1 MLQPS
6 STEAQLTML
15 TEHVLNLPDT
25 GSLNCA
31 HGPAHGLPL
40 LFLHGVLRCWQDFL
54 PLIPALSLR
63 WQVHALDFRG
73 HGRSAPRTFHY
84 RVRDYVEDAEAFLLH
99 ACPAPA
105 VVCGHSLGA
114 MVALAA
120 AAGPAAERCR
130 ALILEDPPF
139 GTMGQRMRQTIFYS
153 QFTGMAPLAGS
164 VRDVAEVARA
174 LAEIRLTAPGSPRS
188 ERLGDLRDAASLRFS
203 AHCLK
208 HVDPDVF
215 TPILAGEWLDGYDLE
230 AILSRVRCPV
240 LLLQGDPSAGGMLR
254 DEDVDLLVSLLNCAH
269 VRLPNVG
276 HLIHQTQTETA
287 VRLMTAFLESL
298 READ

>member
-1 MLQPS
+1 M
-6 STEAQLTML
+6 
-15 TEHVLNLPDT
+15 DW
-25 GSLNCA
+25 
-31 HGPAHGLPL
+31 
-40 LFLHGVLRCWQDFL
+40 LR
-54 PLIPALSLR
+54 
-63 WQVHALDFRG
+63 

-84 RVRDYVEDAEAFLLH
+84 RVRDYVKDAEAFLLH
-99 ACPAPA
+99 ACPVPA

-120 AAGPAAERCR
+120 AAGPAADRCR

-139 GTMGQRMRQTIFYS
+139 GTMGQRMRQTIFHS
-153 QFTGMAPLAGS
+153 QFVGMAPLAGS
-164 VRDVAEVARA
+164 GRDVAEVARA
-174 LAEIRLTAPGSPRS
+174 LAEIRLTTPGSPRS

-208 HVDPDVF
+208 RVDRDVF

-230 AILSRVRCPV
+230 DILSRVRCPV

-254 DEDVDLLVSLLNCAH
+254 EDDVDLLVSLLNCTH

-287 VRLMTAFLESL
+287 VRLLTAFLESL
-298 READ
+298 REDD

>member
-1 MLQPS
+1 MLQHCAK
-6 STEAQLTML
+6 EAQLAML
-15 TEHVLNLPDT
+15 TEHGLNFPDSP
-25 GSLNCA
+25 SLNCA
-31 HGPAHGLPL
+31 HGPAHGPPL
-40 LFLHGVLRCWQDFL
+40 LFLHGVLRGWQDFL

-120 AAGPAAERCR
+120 AAGPAAPRCR

-139 GTMGQRMRQTIFYS
+139 GTMGARMRQTIFHS
-153 QFTGMAPLAGS
+153 QFVGMAPLAGS
-164 VRDVAEVARA
+164 GSDVAEVARA
-174 LAEIRLTAPGSPRS
+174 LAEIRLTTPGSPRS

-203 AHCLK
+203 ARCLK
-208 HVDPDVF
+208 RVDPDVF

-230 AILSRVRCPV
+230 DIVSRVRCPI

-254 DEDVDLLVSLLNCAH
+254 DEDVDLLVSLPTCAH

-276 HLIHQTQTETA
+276 HLIHQTQTEPA

-298 READ
+298 REDD